1 MIMYNALLVLFKVA
15 NIIAVVLLA
24 ISYVLT
30 VVAKV
35 RKSAVATSN
44 ILFPVFTEQHTMIK
58 HCFWSGTLFIFLN
71 WLLCSSSA
79 LPVDASSPNALSGE
93 LLTFGI
99 VWAIMIFAG
108 IITEIVIK
116 CIKTSSSY
124 TCSVT
129 EGIKSTI
136 WYTVL
141 YFVLSFLIA

>member
-1 MIMYNALLVLFKVA
+1 MIMYNALLILFKAA
-15 NIIAVVLLA
+15 NIIAVILLA

-30 VVAKV
+30 IVAKV
-35 RKSAVATSN
+35 RKSALATSN
-44 ILFPVFTEQHTMIK
+44 ILFPVFSEQHTMIK
-58 HCFWSGTLFIFLN
+58 HCYWSGTLFIFLN

-79 LPVDASSPNALSGE
+79 LPVDASSSNALSGE
-93 LLTFGI
+93 LLAFGI

-116 CIKTSSSY
+116 CIKSSSY

>member
-1 MIMYNALLVLFKVA
+1 MIMYNALLILFKAA
-15 NIIAVVLLA
+15 NIIAVILLA

-30 VVAKV
+30 IVAKV
-35 RKSAVATSN
+35 RKSALATSN
-44 ILFPVFTEQHTMIK
+44 ILFPVFSEQHTMIK
-58 HCFWSGTLFIFLN
+58 HCYWSGTLFIFLN

-79 LPVDASSPNALSGE
+79 LPVDASSSNALSGE
-93 LLTFGI
+93 LLAFGI

-116 CIKTSSSY
+116 CVKSSSY

>member
-1 MIMYNALLVLFKVA
+1 MIMYNALLIFFKIA
-15 NIIAVVLLA
+15 NIIAVVLLS

-35 RKSAVATSN
+35 RKSALATTN
-44 ILFPVFTEQHTMIK
+44 ILFPVFSEQHTMIK
-58 HCFWSGTLFIFLN
+58 HCFWSGTLFISLN

-79 LPVDASSPNALSGE
+79 LLVDGSSINTLSKE
-93 LLTFGI
+93 LLDFGV
-99 VWAIMIFAG
+99 VWAIMFFVG

-116 CIKTSSSY
+116 CIKSSSY

>member
-1 MIMYNALLVLFKVA
+1 MIMYNALFILFKVA
-15 NIIAVVLLA
+15 NIIAVILLA
-24 ISYVLT
+24 VSYVLT
-30 VVAKV
+30 IVAKV

-44 ILFPVFTEQHTMIK
+44 ILFPVFSEQHTMIK
-58 HCFWSGTLFIFLN
+58 HCYWSGTLFIFLN

-79 LPVDASSPNALSGE
+79 LPVDASFPNALSGE

-99 VWAIMIFAG
+99 VWAIMIIVG

-116 CIKTSSSY
+116 CIKSSSSY